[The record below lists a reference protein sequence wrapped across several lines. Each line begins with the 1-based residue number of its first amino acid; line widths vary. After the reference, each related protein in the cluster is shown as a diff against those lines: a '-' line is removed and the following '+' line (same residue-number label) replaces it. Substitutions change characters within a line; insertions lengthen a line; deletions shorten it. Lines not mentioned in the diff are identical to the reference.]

1 MVMKCVN
8 CGKDLPQ
15 GSSTRRRYCDSVCR
29 TESWRK
35 QAERSAQGEPE
46 RKRSGTQS
54 GQSATQ
60 ASATVACSFR
70 CADRR
75 TENPVPQ
82 RIPMEEQLAR
92 LAPVGAVGYRLV
104 FPSRTPDEVP
114 RLSPQLDGNGYQ
126 GSYSLIPFQA
136 PYDIRLCDGQL
147 YRVIWTG
154 EAGQIIVP
162 KQDGTVPGLRFFLS
176 EATLNTEPVTQ
187 SETPVNDSVVASSEC
202 GRDATAN
209 PAHLT
214 EQMTSDPVHDS
225 SEFLEVPRLAE
236 DLRDLVL
243 ELLDAFQDYAAWYS
257 QRLIQ
262 QPSTEIP
269 EVDPKK
275 IDQYVSL
282 AQRLCRTLANR
293 PRQVVTINM
302 CAKGWLKPWIASILK
317 YLCQNRRREEAL
329 ALYELLR
336 STVGETQTEA
346 FLPRLEM
353 LLYAEQFGKAK
364 ELAKTAIEASPNELR
379 VLAPA
384 TEALMMSGDY
394 GATEPH
400 LKRYYQ
406 LARDSFSSDHFKLAV
421 NRLALLYER
430 LGREEDS
437 ARLDRLFGEDG
448 VLAHAERL
456 LMSDSHGSLQPGGMS
471 SAPSVEPAPKPG
483 KNRPCPCG
491 STKKYKLCCKS
502 KDEHSTGATLPR
514 PE

>member
-1 MVMKCVN
+1 
-8 CGKDLPQ
+8 
-15 GSSTRRRYCDSVCR
+15 
-29 TESWRK
+29 
-35 QAERSAQGEPE
+35 
-46 RKRSGTQS
+46 
-54 GQSATQ
+54 
-60 ASATVACSFR
+60 
-70 CADRR
+70 
-75 TENPVPQ
+75 
-82 RIPMEEQLAR
+82 MEEQLAR

-104 FPSRTPDEVP
+104 FPSRTPDESP

-225 SEFLEVPRLAE
+225 SEFLEVSRLAD

-243 ELLDAFQDYAAWYS
+243 ELLDSFQDYAAWYN
-257 QRLIQ
+257 RRPIA
-262 QPSTEIP
+262 PSSPDLSEI
-269 EVDPKK
+269 DPKK
-275 IDQYVSL
+275 IDQYVWL
-282 AQRLCRTLANR
+282 AQRLLKALVNR
-293 PRQVVTINM
+293 PRQVVTLNM
-302 CAKGWLKPWIASILK
+302 CAKGWLHPWIVSILK
-317 YLCQNRRREEAL
+317 FLCQNQRPEDAL
-329 ALYELLR
+329 ALYELLS

-346 FLPRLEM
+346 ILPRLEM
-353 LLYAEQFGKAK
+353 LLFAGQLDKAK
-364 ELAKTAIEASPNELR
+364 QLAISAFATSGADLR
-379 VLAPA
+379 VLALA
-384 TEALMMSGDY
+384 TESLMVSGDY
-394 GATEPH
+394 AIAEPH
-400 LKRYYQ
+400 LRRYYQ
-406 LARDSFSSDHFKLAV
+406 LARDSFQPDHFKLAV
-421 NRLALLYER
+421 NRLAHLYAELDR
-430 LGREEDS
+430 KED
-437 ARLDRLFGEDG
+437 ADRLDGIFGEDG

-456 LMSDSHGSLQPGGMS
+456 LMSDSHGSLQPGGIS